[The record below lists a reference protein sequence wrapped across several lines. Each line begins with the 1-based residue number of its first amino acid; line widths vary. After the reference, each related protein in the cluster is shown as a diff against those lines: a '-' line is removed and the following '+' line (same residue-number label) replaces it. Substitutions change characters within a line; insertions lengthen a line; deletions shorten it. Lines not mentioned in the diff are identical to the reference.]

1 MRIAMLGWEFPP
13 YVSGGLGVHC
23 YELTKELARK
33 GIEVDFFLPKRGEE
47 VKSSF
52 PNLNIIEVA
61 ETALLPYVSRGK
73 KRGAETYAY
82 DLQSAVEKYSKEC
95 ARVVMGHAAKRR
107 YDLIHVHDW
116 LTAGAGIELKRMMK
130 RPLVQTFHSTEFD
143 RNVWPWDYILGI
155 ERKGAV
161 EADRI
166 ITVSRRMVEQVKKL
180 GGREGKIRVVYNGV
194 DATRFDVHYDD
205 SHPHA
210 LFKRGRMVVL
220 FLGRLT
226 EQKGPVQFLHA
237 AKKVL
242 EQKKDVLFV
251 MAGSG
256 ELQPLLINLAID
268 LGIID
273 NVMFLGYVSDEDQK
287 KLYAVSDVYVMPS
300 TSEPFGI
307 TVLEAMSSGTPVII
321 SRTAGVGEVVKT
333 ALRVDF
339 WDINGMASKIT
350 AVLNY
355 PSLRKVMSRLELSEV
370 RSITWGKTADETIR
384 VYKEVSGMP

>member
-33 GIEVDFFLPKRGEE
+33 GIEVDFFLPERGEGI
-47 VKSSF
+47 KSSF

-61 ETALLPYVSRGK
+61 ETALLPYVTRGK
-73 KRGAETYAY
+73 RRGAETYGY
-82 DLQSAVEKYSKEC
+82 DLPSAVEKYSKEC

-107 YDLIHVHDW
+107 YDLIHAHDW
-116 LTAGAGIELKRMMK
+116 LTAGAGMELKRMMK

-143 RNVWPWDYILGI
+143 RNAWPWDYILGI
-155 ERKGAV
+155 ERKGAA
-161 EADRI
+161 EADRV

-180 GGREGKIRVVYNGV
+180 GVGEEKIRVVYNGV
-194 DATRFDVHYDD
+194 DATRFDIHYDD

-339 WDINGMASKIT
+339 WDIHGMASKII
-350 AVLNY
+350 AVLSY
-355 PSLRKVMSRLELSEV
+355 PSLRKVMSRLMLSEV
-370 RSITWGKTADETIR
+370 RSLTWGKAADETIR

>member
-1 MRIAMLGWEFPP
+1 
-13 YVSGGLGVHC
+13 
-23 YELTKELARK
+23 
-33 GIEVDFFLPKRGEE
+33 
-47 VKSSF
+47 
-52 PNLNIIEVA
+52 
-61 ETALLPYVSRGK
+61 
-73 KRGAETYAY
+73 
-82 DLQSAVEKYSKEC
+82 
-95 ARVVMGHAAKRR
+95 MGHAAKRR

-166 ITVSRRMVEQVKKL
+166 ITVSRRMVERVKKL

-339 WDINGMASKIT
+339 WDIHGMASKII

>member
-23 YELTKELARK
+23 YELTKELAKK
-33 GIEVDFFLPKRGEE
+33 GVEVDFFLPRRGKK
-47 VKSSF
+47 VKSNI

-61 ETALLPYVSRGK
+61 ETILLPYITKGK
-73 KRGAETYAY
+73 RKEAEAYGY
-82 DLQSAVEKYSKEC
+82 DLPSAVGEYAKEC
-95 ARVVMGHAAKRR
+95 ARVVMEHAAKRG
-107 YDLIHVHDW
+107 YGLIHAHDW
-116 LTAGAGIELKRMMK
+116 LTAEAGIALKKMMK

-143 RNVWPWDYILGI
+143 RNVSTWDYILGI
-155 ERKGAV
+155 EKKGAK

-166 ITVSRRMVEQVKKL
+166 ITVSNRMMGQVKRL
-180 GGREGKIRVVYNGV
+180 GAGEEKIRVVYNGV
-194 DATRFDVHYDD
+194 DSSKFDVHYDD

-210 LFKRGRMVVL
+210 LFKRGRKVVL

-242 EQKKDVLFV
+242 EEKKDVLFV

-307 TVLEAMSSGTPVII
+307 TALEAMSSGTPIII

-350 AVLNY
+350 AVLSY
-355 PSLRKVMSRLELSEV
+355 PSLRRVMSRLELSEV
-370 RSITWGKTADETIR
+370 RSLTWGKTADETIK
-384 VYKEVSGMP
+384 VYRELTGK